1 MKNCPEGHYGC
12 EGCWSLI
19 DGNCT
24 YAGGKVNILDVMTHS
39 ELVKFM
45 NPEPKVIPTENEIHR
60 LTVLINDLENRL
72 NVHID
77 NSKVMAKKR
86 GKKEQF

>member
-1 MKNCPEGHYGC
+1 MNCPEGHFSC
-12 EGCWSLI
+12 SLCSYLI
-19 DGNCT
+19 RDTCT
-24 YAGGKVNILDVMTHS
+24 QTGEAISIFDLMTHS
-39 ELVKFM
+39 ELIQSF
-45 NPEPKVIPTENEIHR
+45 PKPGPTPTSDEIHR